1 MDRGLVESGS
11 HFAKREEAG
20 RSAPASLART
30 DAVVPGPG
38 AVPWRGGR
46 ARDGPPLERGST
58 SGQWG
63 YQVRYS
69 LLLSPQ
75 HKLKCY

>member
-1 MDRGLVESGS
+1 MDRGLVESGR
-11 HFAKREEAG
+11 HFSKREEAG
-20 RSAPASLART
+20 RSAPA
-30 DAVVPGPG
+30 VPGPG
-38 AVPWRGGR
+38 APPWRGGR